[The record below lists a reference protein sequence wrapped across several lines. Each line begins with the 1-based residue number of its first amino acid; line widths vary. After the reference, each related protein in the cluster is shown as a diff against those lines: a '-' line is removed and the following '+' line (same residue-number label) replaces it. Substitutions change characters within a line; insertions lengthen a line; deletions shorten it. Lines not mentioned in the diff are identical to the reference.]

1 MLWLSHAETRSTGT
15 TGITQFEKR
24 TSAVAQPRRNTGHS
38 NRHRALPKAHIC
50 CGSAAQEHESQEQE
64 ASRNLRS
71 IHLLWLSRAGA
82 RVTNRAGT
90 RVVKFQ
96 REMIGYRFQN
106 MGSAKASG
114 QHLAVY
120 SSAVLARNM
129 KSSIVYVQVCSVARA
144 HVQVQMD
151 GNHDMLFWH
160 FSCSSG
166 LLEPCCFDRER

>member
-15 TGITQFEKR
+15 TGITQLEKR
-24 TSAVAQPRRNTGHS
+24 TCAVAQPRRNTGHS
-38 NRHRALPKAHIC
+38 NRHRTLPKAHIC
-50 CGSAAQEHESQEQE
+50 FGSAAQEHESQEQE
-64 ASRNLRS
+64 ASHNLRS
-71 IHLLWLSRAGA
+71 IHLLWLSRAGT
-82 RVTNRAGT
+82 RVTKRAGT

-106 MGSAKASG
+106 MGSAKASA

-129 KSSIVYVQVCSVARA
+129 KSSCSVARA